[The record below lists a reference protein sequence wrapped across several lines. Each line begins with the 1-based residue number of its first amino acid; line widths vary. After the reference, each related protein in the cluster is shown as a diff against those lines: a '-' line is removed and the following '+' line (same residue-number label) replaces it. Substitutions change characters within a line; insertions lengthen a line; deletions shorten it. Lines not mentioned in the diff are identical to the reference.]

1 MYGTVLY
8 GTVRYCTLRYCTVR
22 YCTVRYCTVQATN
35 TSLTIFSSHLL
46 LPPFGFRTLAS
57 IRFFSNTLNQC
68 SSPSVED
75 KVSHP
80 HQTAGKPETWNITY
94 NRNHTV
100 LNGYIHGSMERAW
113 PEYGTKRHRKETR
126 QHLIT
131 SVDLQ
136 YYACTQCGRLK
147 YPIKFVHGSTSVTL

>member
-1 MYGTVLY
+1 MFVHFPSSPIRDTWPNNPTILHLIALSYV
-8 GTVRYCTLRYCTVR
+8 LRYK
-22 YCTVRYCTVQATN
+22 VQTTN
-35 TSLTIFSSHLL
+35 TSLTILSSHLL
-46 LPPFGFRTLAS
+46 LPPLGVRTRVHTL
-57 IRFFSNTLNQC
+57 FSNTLNLC

-94 NRNHTV
+94 NRNHMV
-100 LNGYIHGSMERAW
+100 LNDYIYGCIRRSR

-131 SVDLQ
+131 SAGLQ
-136 YYACTQCGRLK
+136 YSACIPNVVGWNI
-147 YPIKFVHGSTSVTL
+147 P